1 MAELG
6 FDAKETSQSPSP
18 PQQRRSRSSS
28 SQFTR
33 ERTGSRSPSP
43 SPSHSSFSLSR
54 SRARLSSPCHWSSS
68 SSQSPDSVLR
78 PSFGG
83 KKQESSATLCIF
95 FKHFHGKNAHS
106 LCAIDLPNSSPENN
120 GLLDDPPLMNLENF
134 PFLTFIVEFP
144 RQDSGMRCAKLGSH
158 LYFLGGKYVKEDILE
173 DGTTYQFN
181 YPPDVYVI
189 AISDISYA
197 IKSGTALSSIT
208 PTSTMKSGK
217 HSLVAFVANEK
228 LYILGA

>member
-95 FKHFHGKNAHS
+95 FKHFH
-106 LCAIDLPNSSPENN
+106 
-120 GLLDDPPLMNLENF
+120 
-134 PFLTFIVEFP
+134 
-144 RQDSGMRCAKLGSH
+144 DSGMRCAKLGSH